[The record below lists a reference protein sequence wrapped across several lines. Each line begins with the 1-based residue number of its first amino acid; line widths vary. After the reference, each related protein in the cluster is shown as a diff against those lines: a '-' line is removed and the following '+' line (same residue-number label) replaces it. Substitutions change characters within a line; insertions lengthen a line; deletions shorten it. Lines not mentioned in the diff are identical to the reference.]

1 MEQWLEVTIRT
12 ASGGIDLLCVE
23 LTEAGFD
30 SFVIDDSEQFRQ
42 FLDGARAY
50 WDYVDEKLAAR
61 MRDLSQVRLYL
72 PEETAEAQLAELRA
86 LLAELPG
93 RYPACEFGPLTLALD
108 RIPGEDWANSW
119 KQNYRPL
126 PVGERLLVVPQ
137 WMTVDDLQGRLPVI
151 LDLGLTFGTGEHAS
165 TQLCMRA
172 LESLL
177 HGGERVADLGSGSGI
192 LSVSALRLGAASA
205 VGVDIDPLAVK
216 TAVANAEVNGVAE
229 ISRSRNTKINQVRDT
244 LGLVADYTFEDILGN
259 SRPMQDVKKLAM
271 SFAISPY
278 NVLIYGESGTGKEL
292 FAQSIHN
299 YSTRRNKPFVA
310 INCASISPELI
321 DSELFGYESGAFT
334 GASKNGHVG
343 KIELSNEGTL
353 FLDEVAELPL
363 HAQTR
368 LLRTLETGQI
378 TRLGGSRNISVD
390 VRVIAATNRSLEK
403 MIEEGLFREDL
414 YYRLMVLNITIP
426 PLRERPEDIIPCCEF
441 FLRQAMRTNTAGK
454 KTIEK
459 NAMKLLLGYDWPGN
473 VRELRNI
480 INRVYVMS
488 SSSVISRE
496 SLIAAFQFNNPHY
509 SGLTAEM
516 TPAEMLREKQL
527 EISRSYASLLK
538 EALLLAS
545 GNKAEAAKLMGV
557 SRKTIYNMLEKYKEY
572 LK

>member
-12 ASGGIDLLCVE
+12 ASGGIDLLCAE

-108 RIPGEDWANSW
+108 RIPDEDWANSW

-205 VGVDIDPLAVK
+205 VGVDIDPSAEHI
-216 TAVANAEVNGVAE
+216 AAANAAQNGF
-229 ISRSRNTKINQVRDT
+229 
-244 LGLVADYTFEDILGN
+244 GADRFTARTGDVVEDAALT
-259 SRPMQDVKKLAM
+259 S
-271 SFAISPY
+271 
-278 NVLIYGESGTGKEL
+278 
-292 FAQSIHN
+292 
-299 YSTRRNKPFVA
+299 
-310 INCASISPELI
+310 CAPTS
-321 DSELFGYESGAFT
+321 
-334 GASKNGHVG
+334 
-343 KIELSNEGTL
+343 
-353 FLDEVAELPL
+353 
-363 HAQTR
+363 
-368 LLRTLETGQI
+368 
-378 TRLGGSRNISVD
+378 
-390 VRVIAATNRSLEK
+390 
-403 MIEEGLFREDL
+403 
-414 YYRLMVLNITIP
+414 
-426 PLRERPEDIIPCCEF
+426 
-441 FLRQAMRTNTAGK
+441 
-454 KTIEK
+454 
-459 NAMKLLLGYDWPGN
+459 WP
-473 VRELRNI
+473 
-480 INRVYVMS
+480 MS
-488 SSSVISRE
+488 SSVLRPLCRSSCGRMRRSSAAASSRRGRTTCARR
-496 SLIAAFQFNNPHY
+496 SRRPGWRSSMRRTRVNGAA
-509 SGLTAEM
+509 
-516 TPAEMLREKQL
+516 
-527 EISRSYASLLK
+527 
-538 EALLLAS
+538 
-545 GNKAEAAKLMGV
+545 
-557 SRKTIYNMLEKYKEY
+557 
-572 LK
+572 

>member
-12 ASGGIDLLCVE
+12 ASGGIDLLCAE

-205 VGVDIDPLAVK
+205 VGEDAVFLQALAGDGFDIVC
-216 TAVANAEVNGVAE
+216 AN
-229 ISRSRNTKINQVRDT
+229 I
-244 LGLVADYTFEDILGN
+244 VADVIIRLAPVVPKLMRPDAAFVCSGILTTRED
-259 SRPMQDVKKLAM
+259 
-271 SFAISPY
+271 
-278 NVLIYGESGTGKEL
+278 
-292 FAQSIHN
+292 
-299 YSTRRNKPFVA
+299 
-310 INCASISPELI
+310 
-321 DSELFGYESGAFT
+321 
-334 GASKNGHVG
+334 
-343 KIELSNEGTL
+343 
-353 FLDEVAELPL
+353 
-363 HAQTR
+363 
-368 LLRTLETGQI
+368 
-378 TRLGGSRNISVD
+378 D
-390 VRVIAATNRSLEK
+390 VRAALAAAGLE
-403 MIEEGLFREDL
+403 IVHAAHEGEW
-414 YYRLMVLNITIP
+414 
-426 PLRERPEDIIPCCEF
+426 C
-441 FLRQAMRTNTAGK
+441 
-454 KTIEK
+454 
-459 NAMKLLLGYDWPGN
+459 
-473 VRELRNI
+473 
-480 INRVYVMS
+480 
-488 SSSVISRE
+488 
-496 SLIAAFQFNNPHY
+496 
-509 SGLTAEM
+509 GLTARLG
-516 TPAEMLREKQL
+516 AR
-527 EISRSYASLLK
+527 
-538 EALLLAS
+538 
-545 GNKAEAAKLMGV
+545 
-557 SRKTIYNMLEKYKEY
+557 
-572 LK
+572 

>member
-12 ASGGIDLLCVE
+12 ASGGIDLLCAE

-205 VGVDIDPLAVK
+205 VGVDIDPSAEHI
-216 TAVANAEVNGVAE
+216 AAANAAQNGFGPDRFTARTGDVVEDADFLQALAGDGFD
-229 ISRSRNTKINQVRDT
+229 IVCANI
-244 LGLVADYTFEDILGN
+244 VADVIIRL
-259 SRPMQDVKKLAM
+259 SRDVGKYLAQDGIFITSGIIDTREQDVQDALAANG
-271 SFAISPY
+271 FTVI
-278 NVLIYGESGTGKEL
+278 ERRTSGGW
-292 FAQSIHN
+292 
-299 YSTRRNKPFVA
+299 VA
-310 INCASISPELI
+310 
-321 DSELFGYESGAFT
+321 
-334 GASKNGHVG
+334 
-343 KIELSNEGTL
+343 
-353 FLDEVAELPL
+353 
-363 HAQTR
+363 
-368 LLRTLETGQI
+368 
-378 TRLGGSRNISVD
+378 
-390 VRVIAATNRSLEK
+390 
-403 MIEEGLFREDL
+403 
-414 YYRLMVLNITIP
+414 
-426 PLRERPEDIIPCCEF
+426 
-441 FLRQAMRTNTAGK
+441 
-454 KTIEK
+454 
-459 NAMKLLLGYDWPGN
+459 
-473 VRELRNI
+473 
-480 INRVYVMS
+480 
-488 SSSVISRE
+488 
-496 SLIAAFQFNNPHY
+496 
-509 SGLTAEM
+509 
-516 TPAEMLREKQL
+516 
-527 EISRSYASLLK
+527 
-538 EALLLAS
+538 LAC
-545 GNKAEAAKLMGV
+545 KAK
-557 SRKTIYNMLEKYKEY
+557 
-572 LK
+572 

>member
-12 ASGGIDLLCVE
+12 ASGGIDLLCAE

-108 RIPGEDWANSW
+108 RIPDEDWANSW

-205 VGVDIDPLAVK
+205 GFGPDRFTARTGDVVEDADFLQALAGDGFDIVC
-216 TAVANAEVNGVAE
+216 AN
-229 ISRSRNTKINQVRDT
+229 I
-244 LGLVADYTFEDILGN
+244 VADVIIRLAPVVPKLMRPDAAFVCSGILTTRED
-259 SRPMQDVKKLAM
+259 
-271 SFAISPY
+271 
-278 NVLIYGESGTGKEL
+278 
-292 FAQSIHN
+292 
-299 YSTRRNKPFVA
+299 
-310 INCASISPELI
+310 
-321 DSELFGYESGAFT
+321 
-334 GASKNGHVG
+334 
-343 KIELSNEGTL
+343 
-353 FLDEVAELPL
+353 
-363 HAQTR
+363 
-368 LLRTLETGQI
+368 
-378 TRLGGSRNISVD
+378 D
-390 VRVIAATNRSLEK
+390 VRAALAAAGLE
-403 MIEEGLFREDL
+403 IVHAAHEGEW
-414 YYRLMVLNITIP
+414 
-426 PLRERPEDIIPCCEF
+426 C
-441 FLRQAMRTNTAGK
+441 
-454 KTIEK
+454 
-459 NAMKLLLGYDWPGN
+459 
-473 VRELRNI
+473 
-480 INRVYVMS
+480 
-488 SSSVISRE
+488 
-496 SLIAAFQFNNPHY
+496 
-509 SGLTAEM
+509 GLTARLG
-516 TPAEMLREKQL
+516 AR
-527 EISRSYASLLK
+527 
-538 EALLLAS
+538 
-545 GNKAEAAKLMGV
+545 
-557 SRKTIYNMLEKYKEY
+557 
-572 LK
+572 

>member
-12 ASGGIDLLCVE
+12 ASGGIDLLCAE

-108 RIPGEDWANSW
+108 RIPDEDWANSW

-205 VGVDIDPLAVK
+205 VGVDIDPYRRGECG
-216 TAVANAEVNGVAE
+216 AE
-229 ISRSRNTKINQVRDT
+229 R
-244 LGLVADYTFEDILGN
+244 L
-259 SRPMQDVKKLAM
+259 RP
-271 SFAISPY
+271 
-278 NVLIYGESGTGKEL
+278 G
-292 FAQSIHN
+292 
-299 YSTRRNKPFVA
+299 
-310 INCASISPELI
+310 
-321 DSELFGYESGAFT
+321 
-334 GASKNGHVG
+334 
-343 KIELSNEGTL
+343 
-353 FLDEVAELPL
+353 PL
-363 HAQTR
+363 HGADGRRRRGCGFSAGAGGRR
-368 LLRTLETGQI
+368 L
-378 TRLGGSRNISVD
+378 
-390 VRVIAATNRSLEK
+390 
-403 MIEEGLFREDL
+403 
-414 YYRLMVLNITIP
+414 
-426 PLRERPEDIIPCCEF
+426 
-441 FLRQAMRTNTAGK
+441 
-454 KTIEK
+454 
-459 NAMKLLLGYDWPGN
+459 
-473 VRELRNI
+473 
-480 INRVYVMS
+480 
-488 SSSVISRE
+488 
-496 SLIAAFQFNNPHY
+496 
-509 SGLTAEM
+509 
-516 TPAEMLREKQL
+516 
-527 EISRSYASLLK
+527 
-538 EALLLAS
+538 
-545 GNKAEAAKLMGV
+545 
-557 SRKTIYNMLEKYKEY
+557 
-572 LK
+572 